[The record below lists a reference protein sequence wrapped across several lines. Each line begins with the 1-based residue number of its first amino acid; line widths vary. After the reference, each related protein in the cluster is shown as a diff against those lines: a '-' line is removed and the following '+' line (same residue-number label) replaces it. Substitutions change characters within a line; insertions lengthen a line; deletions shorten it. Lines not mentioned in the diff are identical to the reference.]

1 MKGLVEENLSKGWTH
16 FKMKV
21 GQDIERDIH
30 RCKLV
35 RELIGHENKL
45 MVDSNQIWSVNETIE
60 NIGKLKQFDIL
71 FYEEPTLSLIH
82 I

>member
-1 MKGLVEENLSKGWTH
+1 MKRLVEENLSKGWTH

-35 RELIGHENKL
+35 RELIGNKNKL
-45 MVDSNQIWSVNETIE
+45 MVDSNQIWSVNETLE
-60 NIGKLKQFDIL
+60 NIG
-71 FYEEPTLSLIH
+71 
-82 I
+82 

>member
-1 MKGLVEENLSKGWTH
+1 
-16 FKMKV
+16 MKV
-21 GQDIERDIH
+21 GQDIERDIN

-35 RELIGHENKL
+35 RELIGNKNKL

-71 FYEEPTLSLIH
+71 FYE
-82 I
+82 